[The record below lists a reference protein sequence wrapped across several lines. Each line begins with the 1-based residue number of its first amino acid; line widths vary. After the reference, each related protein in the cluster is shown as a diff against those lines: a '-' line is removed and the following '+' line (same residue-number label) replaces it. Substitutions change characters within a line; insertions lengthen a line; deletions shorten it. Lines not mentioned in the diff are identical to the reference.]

1 MTPHLFPVNHKF
13 IRCWDIDPFWEF
25 GALRLLWGLWAIG
38 SLYRSSQWIFWW
50 LYLSVPLGCW
60 VGKLLGVPLGFKLF
74 NIVGIL
80 LWICDVFLLGFSLN
94 KKLENQ
100 EGLLDGDCVGSLLGF
115 VMVVII
121 GISVGKPYGD
131 KVGCWLGKILGIVLN
146 TEVGNFESF

>member
-1 MTPHLFPVNHKF
+1 M
-13 IRCWDIDPFWEF
+13 
-25 GALRLLWGLWAIG
+25 
-38 SLYRSSQWIFWW
+38 
-50 LYLSVPLGCW
+50 
-60 VGKLLGVPLGFKLF
+60 
-74 NIVGIL
+74 GIL

-131 KVGCWLGKILGIVLN
+131 KVGC
-146 TEVGNFESF
+146 